1 MNFIVGTPS
10 HPLTLNGSTY
20 DKCRERC
27 FKEQIHSTKYVES
40 KLRSLGAN
48 LPFQDQ
54 ISVTMVTVDQIRN
67 YS

>member
-48 LPFQDQ
+48 LPFK
-54 ISVTMVTVDQIRN
+54 I
-67 YS
+67 